1 MQGPVGRSGGAF
13 FCGENQQRRGCHDG
27 QTGGQGGPDHRY
39 RGRPGPRRSTTV
51 CGRGSTGGRLRPESR
66 AGAGNRGKGASCR
79 RTDGVHAAAEPVRRG
94 QVKAW
99 MEFAVAEFGDFDILY
114 NNASGVRGGTVE
126 SLSRED
132 WDWNLANEVT
142 LIFLAVKHALPVFK
156 RRGGGVILNTGSVAG
171 MLSTAMPG
179 NAPGNFVHNVSKAA
193 VIRMTEHLAVE
204 LSPLNIRV
212 NTVSPG
218 LIDTPAT
225 RPLLGDGFVEAVEKS
240 ALIRRVGQPMDIAL
254 AALYLCSDEAS
265 FVTGINLPVDGGWTA
280 GGGVGQPDPALAE
293 AVAAKMNRFA
303 TLPRGG

>member
-1 MQGPVGRSGGAF
+1 MTGRLAGKVALITGTA
-13 FCGENQQRRGCHDG
+13 DG
-27 QTGGQGGPDHRY
+27 QGRAAALLFASEGARVVGCDLKTELAQETVELVRRAGGQMVSMQPLNLSD
-39 RGRPGPRRSTTV
+39 
-51 CGRGSTGGRLRPESR
+51 E
-66 AGAGNRGKGASCR
+66 A
-79 RTDGVHAAAEPVRRG
+79 

-99 MEFAVAEFGDFDILY
+99 MDFAVAEFGDFDILY

-225 RPLLGDGFVEAVEKS
+225 RPLFDDGFVAAFEKS

-265 FVTGINLPVDGGWTA
+265 FVTGINLPVDGGWVA

>member
-1 MQGPVGRSGGAF
+1 MTGRLAGKVALITGTA
-13 FCGENQQRRGCHDG
+13 DG
-27 QTGGQGGPDHRY
+27 QGRAAALLFASEGARVVGCDLKTELAQETVELVRRAGGQMVSMQPLNLSD
-39 RGRPGPRRSTTV
+39 
-51 CGRGSTGGRLRPESR
+51 E
-66 AGAGNRGKGASCR
+66 A
-79 RTDGVHAAAEPVRRG
+79 

-99 MEFAVAEFGDFDILY
+99 LDFAVAEFGDFDILY

-132 WDWNLANEVT
+132 WDWNLANELT
-142 LIFLAVKHALPVFK
+142 LIFLAVKHTLPVFK

-193 VIRMTEHLAVE
+193 VIRMSEHLAVE

-225 RPLLGDGFVEAVEKS
+225 RPLLDDGFVAAFEKS

-265 FVTGINLPVDGGWTA
+265 FVTGINLPVDGGWVA

>member
-1 MQGPVGRSGGAF
+1 MTGRLAGKVALITGTA
-13 FCGENQQRRGCHDG
+13 DG
-27 QTGGQGGPDHRY
+27 Q
-39 RGRPGPRRSTTV
+39 GR
-51 CGRGSTGGRLRPESR
+51 
-66 AGAGNRGKGASCR
+66 
-79 RTDGVHAAAEPVRRG
+79 AAALLFAAEGARVVGCDLKTDLAQETVERVRRADG
-94 QVKAW
+94 QMVSMQPLNLSDEAQVKAW
-99 MEFAVAEFGDFDILY
+99 MDFAVAEYGDFDILY

-225 RPLLGDGFVEAVEKS
+225 RPLFDEGFLDAIEKS
-240 ALIRRVGQPMDIAL
+240 ALIRRVGQPIDIAQ

-265 FVTGINLPVDGGWTA
+265 FVTGTNLPVDGGWIA

-303 TLPRGG
+303 TLSRGG

>member
-1 MQGPVGRSGGAF
+1 MTGRLAGKVALITGTA
-13 FCGENQQRRGCHDG
+13 DG
-27 QTGGQGGPDHRY
+27 QGRAAALLFASEGARVVGCDLKTELAQETVELVRRAGGQM
-39 RGRPGPRRSTTV
+39 
-51 CGRGSTGGRLRPESR
+51 
-66 AGAGNRGKGASCR
+66 ASMQPLNLS
-79 RTDGVHAAAEPVRRG
+79 DEA

-99 MEFAVAEFGDFDILY
+99 LDFAVAQFGDFDILY

-126 SLSRED
+126 SLSRAD

-225 RPLLGDGFVEAVEKS
+225 RPLFDDGFVAAFERS

-265 FVTGINLPVDGGWTA
+265 FVTGINLPVDGGWVA

>member
-1 MQGPVGRSGGAF
+1 MTGRLAGKVALITGTA
-13 FCGENQQRRGCHDG
+13 DG
-27 QTGGQGGPDHRY
+27 QGRAAAQLFAAEGARVVGCDLKADLAQETVELVRRAGGQMVSMQPLNLSD
-39 RGRPGPRRSTTV
+39 
-51 CGRGSTGGRLRPESR
+51 E
-66 AGAGNRGKGASCR
+66 A
-79 RTDGVHAAAEPVRRG
+79 
-94 QVKAW
+94 QVKTW
-99 MEFAVAEFGDFDILY
+99 MDFAVAEFGDFDILY

-126 SLSRED
+126 SLSRAD

-156 RRGGGVILNTGSVAG
+156 RRGCGVILNTGSVAG

-265 FVTGINLPVDGGWTA
+265 FVTGINLPVDGGWIA

>member
-1 MQGPVGRSGGAF
+1 MTGRLAGKVALITGTA
-13 FCGENQQRRGCHDG
+13 DG
-27 QTGGQGGPDHRY
+27 QGRAAAQLFAAEGARVVGCDLKADLAQETVELVRRAGGQMVSMQPLNLSD
-39 RGRPGPRRSTTV
+39 
-51 CGRGSTGGRLRPESR
+51 E
-66 AGAGNRGKGASCR
+66 A
-79 RTDGVHAAAEPVRRG
+79 
-94 QVKAW
+94 QVKTW
-99 MEFAVAEFGDFDILY
+99 MDFAVAEFGDFDILY

-156 RRGGGVILNTGSVAG
+156 RRGCGVILNTGSVAG

-265 FVTGINLPVDGGWTA
+265 FVTGINLPVDGGWIA